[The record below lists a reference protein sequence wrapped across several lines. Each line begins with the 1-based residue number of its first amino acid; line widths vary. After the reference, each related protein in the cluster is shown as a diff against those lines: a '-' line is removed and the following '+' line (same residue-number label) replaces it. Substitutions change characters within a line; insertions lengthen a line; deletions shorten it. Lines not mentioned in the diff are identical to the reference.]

1 MFACLNLQKIMM
13 FLCAMVSLTMLSF
26 LILPY
31 LVFTCNF
38 SLDLCQQPIQEV
50 DFQVNAKQLP
60 PNIIKNIDYN
70 NNENITAALALEA
83 PNYPDDLN
91 DEIKSSISSTVS
103 KCKFFPREKISQK
116 VNCVYF
122 FIIISALSY
131 R

>member
-38 SLDLCQQPIQEV
+38 SLDLCQQPIQEI
-50 DFQVNAKQLP
+50 DFQVNTKQIPPKIIKNDIKHEKPP
-60 PNIIKNIDYN
+60 PNIIIKNIDYN
-70 NNENITAALALEA
+70 NENITEALALEA
-83 PNYPDDLN
+83 PDDVN

-103 KCKFFPREKISQK
+103 KLIF
-116 VNCVYF
+116 
-122 FIIISALSY
+122 
-131 R
+131 

>member
-70 NNENITAALALEA
+70 NNNENITAALALEA

-103 KCKFFPREKISQK
+103 KFFPREIFFQK
-116 VNCVYF
+116 VNCVCILLLLVLYH
-122 FIIISALSY
+122 IL
-131 R
+131 